1 MSKVTALIRKVPDY
15 ARFFVRHW
23 NSPPPGKYLS
33 FREWVIYCLG
43 GTGAVGASVIPQYIG
58 LTAGMYVAAALNVN
72 VDHIVYVGLITSIIT
87 IVTSPLVSYCID
99 NTNSKY
105 GKFRPYLIWLP
116 IPLLLCYFILGQVL
130 PLISNYTLM
139 LTVYTILYNI
149 INFLNRIYSLAFNS
163 ISQVISPDIS
173 ERTNI
178 MSIGTF
184 FTSLGP
190 TLVSM
195 IYPALANYIY
205 SEGQVTGVNTIG
217 AIKWLV
223 PVMAV
228 AFFAL
233 GLLSAFGNKERM
245 VLPKEF
251 KQRQK
256 FSDGIRK
263 TFQNKY
269 FWIVNISSVLGNFK
283 MIGSTFSTW
292 IILYMIF
299 PALIAQG
306 KENAANLMQT
316 IIITIIGDA
325 CVPGMLFAPWFIKKF
340 GKKKLIIFTTLA
352 STVFT
357 IPMIF
362 FSSNPIILLIMIYL
376 ITLFNGI
383 QVVTGPAVNAQIY
396 DYQQYKTGDRLE
408 GFLSQFGAM
417 ITTACGM
424 GFSFVA
430 PAVYKHF
437 GYIDDTAVLY
447 TGDTLQNII
456 TWMCVIGVASGILA
470 VIPYFFYDLSEERH
484 SQIMDV
490 LKIRANCQN
499 GMCSEAVAKELEA
512 RVESGEKNVLDY
524 FAQQSAEDQPER
536 CADGPVQTDA

>member
-1 MSKVTALIRKVPDY
+1 MSKAKSLIKKIPDY
-15 ARFFVRHW
+15 ARFFIRHW
-23 NSPPPGKYLS
+23 NSPPEGKYLS
-33 FREWVIYCLG
+33 FREWAIYCLG

-58 LTAGMYVAAALNVN
+58 LTAGMYVAAALHIN
-72 VDHIVYVGLITSIIT
+72 VDHIVYVGLITSLVT
-87 IVTSPLVSYCID
+87 IFTSPLVSYCID

-116 IPLLLCYFILGQVL
+116 IPLVLCYFVLGQVL
-130 PLISNYTLM
+130 PMISNYTLM
-139 LTVYTILYNI
+139 LTVYTILYNM
-149 INFLNRIYSLAFNS
+149 INFLNRIYSLAFSS
-163 ISQVISPDIS
+163 ISQVISPDIN

-190 TLVSM
+190 TLVTM
-195 IYPALANYIY
+195 IYPALANYLY
-205 SEGQVTGVNTIG
+205 SEGQITGVNTIG

-223 PVMAV
+223 PIMAI

-256 FSDGIRK
+256 FSEGVRK
-263 TFQNKY
+263 TLQNKY
-269 FWIVNISSVLGNFK
+269 FWIVNTSAVLGNFK

-316 IIITIIGDA
+316 IVITIIGDA
-325 CVPGMLFAPWFIKKF
+325 CVPGMLFAPWIIKKF
-340 GKKKLIIFTTLA
+340 GKKKIIIFTTLA
-352 STVFT
+352 STLFT
-357 IPMIF
+357 VPMIF
-362 FSSNPIILLIMIYL
+362 FTANPILLLVMIYL

-456 TWMCVIGVASGILA
+456 SWMCIIGVVSGILA

-490 LKIRANCQN
+490 LKIRANYQN
-499 GMCSEAVAKELEA
+499 GLCSEAIAKELEA
-512 RVESGEKNVLDY
+512 RVESGEKMLMCHKVTQENLIGGHLLFRIY
-524 FAQQSAEDQPER
+524 S
-536 CADGPVQTDA
+536 